1 MLKVL
6 FRWRLGRSSML
17 AGTAFLIGGG
27 ALVSLPAAAVC
38 PPCTAMPFVTAQ
50 NTAVTTALTLMNQA
64 IVTALGLHGGGTAAN
79 KQGNSAATFDAEKS
93 EAAMENAGE
102 SVVEQRRANMEMV
115 TNNQSLNC
123 RMHTMDNVSRAIT
136 QKFQQAVAFNL
147 QDGVI
152 NLFFN
157 RSFTPDRTLV
167 ASLQRNCK
175 NGQLRRT
182 DMGDGWWNAINAA
195 SAPTSQCFEDATD
208 VDGDG
213 VPDFAHGFMRPS
225 TILDYRVLIPPSNAQ
240 MDVLN
245 NPESAALGGPQAVWG
260 TLTPKQRAYVSAVR
274 FCENIALTAL
284 KPLDVYGD
292 EALDVRNMST
302 ALTNMAAIAKL
313 DALVYACRS
322 ELARRTAPDAAAMV
336 GAGFNDMTELVNN
349 NPRVGEILIRS
360 GVNPQ
365 EFREGGTDYM
375 SAAMLAY
382 GRGEAFCSS
391 MATSKSMYA
400 DSGTD
405 DQKTQNILRCEQ
417 LKLYY
422 KETEDI
428 YRSLFSNMVNGV
440 SRLEGQFSSGIRS
453 PTRTEADGMVQ
464 KASFSDLRKPWSVGK
479 KLVDMIKE

>member
-1 MLKVL
+1 M
-6 FRWRLGRSSML
+6 
-17 AGTAFLIGGG
+17 
-27 ALVSLPAAAVC
+27 LVSAPAAAVC
-38 PPCTAMPFVTAQ
+38 PPCAAMPFVTAQ
-50 NTAVTTALTLMNQA
+50 HTAVTAALTLMNQS

-79 KQGNSAATFDAEKS
+79 KQGNSVAEFDAQKS
-93 EAAMENAGE
+93 RASMENAGE
-102 SVVEQRRANMEMV
+102 AVVTQRRANMV
-115 TNNQSLNC
+115 AVSSTQSLNC
-123 RMHTMDNVSRAIT
+123 RMHTMDNVARAIT

-157 RSFTPDRTLV
+157 RSFAPERTMV

-182 DMGDGWWNAINAA
+182 DMGDTWWNAVNAN
-195 SAPTSQCFEDATD
+195 SSPTSQCFEDTTD

-213 VPDFAHGFMRPS
+213 APDFSHAFLRPS
-225 TILDYRVLIPPSNAQ
+225 TILDSRVLIPPSNAQ

-245 NPESAALGGPQAVWG
+245 NPESAALGGPQAVWAA
-260 TLTPKQRAYVSAVR
+260 LTPKQRAYVSAVR

-284 KPLDVYGD
+284 RPLGVYGD
-292 EALDVRNMST
+292 EAHDVRNMST
-302 ALTNMAAIAKL
+302 ALTNMAALAKL

-322 ELARRTAPDAAAMV
+322 ELARRTAPDAATMV

-382 GRGEAFCSS
+382 ARGEAFCSS
-391 MATSKSMYA
+391 MQTSKSMYA

-405 DQKTQNILRCEQ
+405 DQRTQNVLKCEQ
-417 LKLYY
+417 LKMYY

-440 SRLEGQFSSGIRS
+440 SRLEGQFSSGVHS

-464 KASFSDLRKPWSVGK
+464 KASFADSRKPWSGRK